1 MPTKDKDMTKKDIK
15 ETFRKLGLGNEKQDD
30 ISEWM
35 KKSNF
40 EKLNEENVWII
51 SDSTSSFV
59 HFNQ

>member
-1 MPTKDKDMTKKDIK
+1 MPSKNKDITKKDIK
-15 ETFRKLGLGNEKQDD
+15 ETFKKLGLGDEKQDN

-35 KKSNF
+35 RKSNF
-40 EKLNEENVWII
+40 EKLNEESVWII

>member
-1 MPTKDKDMTKKDIK
+1 MPSKDKDMTKKDIK

-35 KKSNF
+35 RKSNF

>member
-1 MPTKDKDMTKKDIK
+1 MPTKDKDMTKKDIQ
-15 ETFRKLGLGNEKQDD
+15 ETFKKLGFGNEKQDN